1 MRIPWVPTGAKM
13 LHTFRQELL
22 RPRSVIE
29 RIVLFSQA
37 TLNSSDKFFPD
48 VFESSS
54 GVESNEWC
62 SFHAQVSGML
72 EAPSFTRIETSLSNF
87 HQFRSEFI

>member
-13 LHTFRQELL
+13 LHTFRKELL
-22 RPRSVIE
+22 RPRSVFQ
-29 RIVLFSQA
+29 RIVFFLQE
-37 TLNSSDKFFPD
+37 TLNSNDKFFPD

-54 GVESNEWC
+54 GVESNEWS
-62 SFHAQVSGML
+62 SFHAQVSGIL